1 MAELIQECDTQTGEI
16 PMKTIALLM
25 ALSCG
30 VMFGQAATTG
40 SSESGPAATTTP
52 GMHHHGTGGTI
63 TAIEPGKLTLKTFD
77 GKTAIIILSDATQF
91 HVDRKPAK
99 LSDFKVGDGI
109 LVRGEASGENAWQA
123 EVVAKRAN
131 NAGEA
136 EFRDALGKRFIV
148 GEIKAING
156 VQLTILRPD
165 GVTQTITAD
174 ENTSF
179 RKEGESVTLADFK
192 VGDHVFGRGE
202 VKDGA
207 FVPAVLGWGDP
218 MRIFGGQGG
227 SDKPQSK

>member
-1 MAELIQECDTQTGEI
+1 MKIH
-16 PMKTIALLM
+16 MKTIALLVVV
-25 ALSCG
+25 SCG
-30 VMFGQAATTG
+30 AMLAQTPTTATQDGAAMGAPSQGT
-40 SSESGPAATTTP
+40 
-52 GMHHHGTGGTI
+52 HHHGTGGTI
-63 TAIEPGKLTLKTFD
+63 TAIEAGKLTLKTFD
-77 GKTAIIILSDATQF
+77 GKTESVILSDKTQF
-91 HVDRKPAK
+91 HVDRQPAK
-99 LSDFKVGDGI
+99 LSDFKVGDAVLI
-109 LVRGEASGENAWQA
+109 RGEAAGENEWQA

-136 EFRDALGKRFIV
+136 EFREALGKRFIV

-165 GVTQTITAD
+165 GVTQNITVD

-202 VKDGA
+202 VKDGI

-218 MRIFGGQGG
+218 MKMFGGQAEG
-227 SDKPQSK
+227 DKTQSK

>member
-1 MAELIQECDTQTGEI
+1 
-16 PMKTIALLM
+16 MKTIALLM

-30 VMFGQAATTG
+30 VMFGQTATTESPESGAAATR
-40 SSESGPAATTTP
+40 TP
-52 GMHHHGTGGTI
+52 GAHRHGTGGTI

-77 GKTAIIILSDATQF
+77 GKTASIILSDGTQF
-91 HVDRKPAK
+91 HIDRQPAK
-99 LSDFKVGDGI
+99 LSDFKVGDAV
-109 LVRGEASGENAWQA
+109 LVRGEASGDNAWQA
-123 EVVAKRAN
+123 ELVAKRAN

-148 GEIKAING
+148 GEVKAING

-165 GVTQTITAD
+165 GVTQTITVD

-202 VKDGA
+202 VKDGV
-207 FVPAVLGWGDP
+207 FVPAILGWGDP
-218 MRIFGGQGG
+218 MKMFSGQAEGA
-227 SDKPQSK
+227 KPQNK